1 MDFSW
6 TSPHTE
12 AQNASIGKI
21 MDRHRSQDM
30 GSLLVRSKWHNDT
43 GDLAGSED
51 EVVCSMVDEGEEF
64 YKKAYE
70 AFKQGQDMPHRLRRS
85 VHALQDTPSEMKK
98 AGIELRPAQLE
109 GAGLLCWL
117 EKKHGLAILA
127 DDMGVGKTFQLL
139 ALIFSNRP
147 DGPEKTTLLVVPAGA
162 ITMWKS
168 NLDRFQDIK
177 YVEYNNRDSLQVEQ
191 LSENDIV
198 LTTYTLVSHMY
209 YAYAARELDIKAA
222 INGQASRKIQISR
235 TTQVSQKVDIQ
246 RPWAP
251 LFGMVF
257 HRVVLDEA
265 HRIRNVKSAGFKAM
279 SRFQTQNRIACSGT
293 IFNNDYTDVGAILT
307 FLRYQPW
314 CNPSSFKRYFLK
326 NYKKQPG
333 RPAKRAQLKNLRG
346 AVFKYTLDG
355 ISIRRNKR
363 DKFEGKQIIN
373 VEKLDFQKREHDLD
387 DEDFYLRYE
396 MRTHTELETQKA
408 TEDLWLKR
416 RDSEDEDDIVLKHR
430 LPEINFAR
438 LCCISQ
444 LCPNAGYSNRGLTS
458 ESDLD
463 VEFDFYGNQSDIQPV
478 QDNASA
484 FVRARENLRK
494 MARNEWNKS
503 TKLCEA
509 VRRICG
515 HLEQNAGIAAN
526 SKPHKILV
534 YCEFLSGLDVLEVGL
549 EVTCPQH
556 LILRIDGQSSTKSRN
571 DAIRDFMQSP
581 KHCIILV
588 TVNAGSE
595 AIDLSAADYVLFL
608 HPIWNP
614 AQLQQCIGRAYRH
627 GQEKRVKARILV
639 ARHSIE
645 TYVYSTQDQKRKKDL
660 LLKTPIDTKTMEQ
673 VEAIRDESEFVQKVL
688 YSAEAILYSIG

>member
-6 TSPHTE
+6 TAPNTK
-12 AQNASIGKI
+12 AQNASIEKI

-30 GSLLVRSKWHNDT
+30 GSLLVRSKWHKDN
-43 GDLAGSED
+43 GDLADSED
-51 EVVCSMVDEGEEF
+51 EVVHSMVDESKKF
-64 YKKAYE
+64 YEKAYE
-70 AFKQGQDMPHRLRRS
+70 AFRQGQNMPHRLKRS

-139 ALIFSNRP
+139 ALIFSNP
-147 DGPEKTTLLVVPAGA
+147 PGGPEKTTLLVVPAGA
-162 ITMWKS
+162 MTMWKS

-191 LSENDIV
+191 LGENDVV
-198 LTTYTLVSHMY
+198 LTTYTLISHMY
-209 YAYAARELDIKAA
+209 HAYAARELDIKAA
-222 INGQASRKIQISR
+222 IDGHATRKVQISR
-235 TTQVSQKVDIQ
+235 DKSVSQNVDIQ

-251 LFGMVF
+251 LFGMTF
-257 HRVVLDEA
+257 HRVILDEA

-279 SRFQTQNRIACSGT
+279 SRLQTQNRIACSGT

-314 CNPSSFKRYFLK
+314 CNPASFKRYFLK
-326 NYKKQPG
+326 NYKTQPG
-333 RPAKRAQLKNLRG
+333 RPPKRAQLKSLRG
-346 AVFKYTLDG
+346 AIFKYTLDG
-355 ISIRRNKR
+355 VSIRRNKR

-373 VEKLDFQKREHDLD
+373 VEKLDLQKREHDLD
-387 DEDFYLRYE
+387 DEEEYIRFE

-408 TEDLWLKR
+408 TEDLWRKW
-416 RDSEDEDDIVLKHR
+416 DPEDEDATRLKHR
-430 LPEINFAR
+430 LPDINFAR

-444 LCPNAGYSNRGLTS
+444 LCPNAGYSNRGLIS
-458 ESDLD
+458 ESELD

-478 QDNASA
+478 QNSASA
-484 FVRARENLRK
+484 FVKARENLRK
-494 MARNEWNKS
+494 MARSEWSKS
-503 TKLCEA
+503 SKLREA
-509 VRRICG
+509 VNRIFD
-515 HLEQNAGIAAN
+515 HLDQNLELDADA
-526 SKPHKILV
+526 KPHKILV

-549 EVTCPQH
+549 ELSCPQH

-588 TVNAGSE
+588 TVNAGAE

-614 AQLQQCIGRAYRH
+614 AQMQQCIGRAYRH
-627 GQEKRVKARILV
+627 GQEKQVIARILV
-639 ARHSIE
+639 ARQSIE
-645 TYVYSTQDQKRKKDL
+645 NYVYSTQDKKRKKDL
-660 LLKTPIDTKTMEQ
+660 LLKMPVDPKTREQ
-673 VEAIRDESEFVQKVL
+673 VEAIQDDSEFVQKVL
-688 YSAEAILYSIG
+688 